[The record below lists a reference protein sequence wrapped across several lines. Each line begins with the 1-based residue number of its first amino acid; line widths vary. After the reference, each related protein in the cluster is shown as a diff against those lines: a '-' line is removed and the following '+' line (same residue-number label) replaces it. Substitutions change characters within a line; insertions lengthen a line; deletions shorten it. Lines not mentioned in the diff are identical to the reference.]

1 MATYILPVLHAIG
14 IWWLLTGLILYI
26 DGLPARTFKWSM
38 LVCTVAFVACLY
50 GLWTSAADH
59 TVSGAYAAFT
69 YGLLVWS
76 YQDITFYLGFV
87 TGPRKQACEPGCRG
101 WRHFGHALGASL
113 YHEISI
119 IVTLV
124 VVVALTWGQPNQV
137 ALWTYLVLWWMHE
150 SARLNVF
157 LGVRNVSEEFLPD
170 HMEFLKSFLNN
181 SKSINLLFPVSV
193 TVSTVALVLMVMA
206 ILDPA
211 TSEIEAVGLTF
222 VAAIMALAILE
233 HWFLV
238 LPLPAMA
245 MWNWSLRSRT
255 PHPAVTEVEIIAGFL
270 GAGKTTVLRHRLE
283 HARNPAGSVAL
294 VNDCAAVSPD
304 GQVHATPEGDQLD
317 LPGGAVCLDLRDDL
331 AHQVKEVIAARMP
344 DHIFIE
350 PNGLADLG
358 LLVRVLN
365 RADIRPSL
373 KAVHLTVVIDA
384 SAFMGDYARL
394 PEFLKAQVQARGQA
408 EVTPAGTPV
417 PLFIVNKADLVSPVE
432 LATVTNTLRTL
443 NPSARIV
450 PAVHGVAE
458 GAVAPALSDAANDDG
473 TDAARPVPSGLA
485 PALAPSPAA
494 AGGAGSGG
502 GGASMHHH
510 HHYHHHHYHGAAP
523 EAVASGLAPGD
534 GAAETLVLDLRPA
547 DPATDAG
554 LDPEDLR
561 DVLEAIAGGRF
572 GAVERLRGTA
582 RANGAWVEFAVAD
595 GQASVTPCTTPEGPA
610 RVVAVGHALDGVRL
624 RQAFD
629 GGAVMAA
636 VASDALP

>member
-1 MATYILPVLHAIG
+1 MATYILPVLHAIF

-38 LVCTVAFVACLY
+38 LACTAAFVFCLY
-50 GLWTSAADH
+50 GLWTSAGDD
-59 TVSGAYAAFT
+59 TVSGVYAAFT

-76 YQDITFYLGFV
+76 YQDLTFYLGFV
-87 TGPRKQACEPGCRG
+87 TGPRKKACEPGCRG

-113 YHEISI
+113 YHELSI
-119 IVTLV
+119 IVTLG

-181 SKSINLLFPVSV
+181 SKTINLLFPVSV
-193 TVSTVALVLMVMA
+193 TVSTVAMVLMVLA

-211 TSEIEAVGLTF
+211 TTEVEAVGLTF
-222 VAAIMALAILE
+222 VAAIMGLAILE

-238 LPLPAMA
+238 LPLPVTA

-255 PHPAVTEVEIIAGFL
+255 PHPAVTEVEIVAGFL
-270 GAGKTTVLRHRLE
+270 GAGKTTVLRQRLE
-283 HARNPAGSVAL
+283 HARNRAGSVAL
-294 VNDCAAVSPD
+294 VTDCAVLSPD
-304 GQVHATPEGDQLD
+304 GTVQNTPDGKRAD
-317 LPGGAVCLDLRDDL
+317 LPGGAVCLGLRDDL
-331 AHQVKEVIAARMP
+331 AHQVKEVIASRQP

-350 PNGLADLG
+350 PSGLADLG

-365 RADIRPSL
+365 RADIRPSI

-408 EVTPAGTPV
+408 EDTPAGTPV
-417 PLFIVNKADLVSPVE
+417 PLFIVNKADMVDAVE
-432 LATVTNTLRTL
+432 LATVTKTLRTL

-450 PAVHGVAE
+450 TAVHGVPE
-458 GAVAPALSDAANDDG
+458 GASGAAANDDTG
-473 TDAARPVPSGLA
+473 AAADDLESGIGA
-485 PALAPSPAA
+485 PALPRS
-494 AGGAGSGG
+494 GALV
-502 GGASMHHH
+502 HHH
-510 HHYHHHHYHGAAP
+510 HHYHHHHYHGGGP
-523 EAVASGLAPGD
+523 DEAVSAKMTGGADAS
-534 GAAETLVLDLRPA
+534 AETVVLDLHPW
-547 DPATDAG
+547 TDADQAAG
-554 LDPEDLR
+554 ADRERLTA
-561 DVLEAIAGGRF
+561 VLEAVAGGRF
-572 GAVERLRGTA
+572 GAVDRLSGTL
-582 RANGAWVEFAVAD
+582 RAGGDWVELAVSD
-595 GQASVTPCTTPEGPA
+595 GQASVTPCAAPRPDARA

-629 GGAVMAA
+629 GAGAVA
-636 VASDALP
+636 VAVGEPA